1 MPGVLRLLFVED
13 SVDDALLT
21 VRELKRAGY
30 DVIYERVE
38 TAAAM
43 TAALHE
49 NTWDLVIA
57 DYSLPEFSGN
67 AALEVLKST
76 QLDIP
81 FFIISGS
88 IVEDLAVEVMKSGAS
103 DYLMKG
109 NVKRLIPS
117 VARELRE
124 AEVRRQRR
132 RAEQALHDSEARKAA
147 IFDSAFD
154 SIISIDH
161 TGSIIEFNPQ
171 AEKTFGYRRSAVIGK
186 ELAEL
191 IIPPALREEHRRGL
205 AHYLTTGHGPVFG
218 KRIDITALRSDGSE
232 FPVELI
238 ISPMS
243 IGERTIFTG
252 FIRDISERK
261 RAEEQIQ
268 RNIERMGA
276 LREIEKSITSTLDLN
291 TVLNVL
297 LEKIDIFFAKSSA
310 ATVRLFDKETG
321 RLEPVAARNIEIGE
335 WIAAMRDVQDNV
347 KSYASVVV
355 EQRAPLVIAN
365 LQTDSRT
372 QNPLFYREHGLIS
385 YAGVP
390 LIAKDDVLGV
400 LGIYTKEE
408 HSFSSEEI
416 ELLTILAGHTAIAIH
431 NARLYDHAQRQL
443 KRIQGVSEINNAI
456 TSTLS
461 LKHVLDVLLEK
472 SELFCPVAVACGV
485 RLFDE
490 ASGNMVPMASCHIPF
505 AEWKNDVGI
514 AKGRLTA
521 ILMETKRPLAIL
533 NMHTDSRRSLN
544 HFARRHGFIS
554 YLGVPL
560 IFREKFM
567 GNLVIY
573 TKEEHAFS
581 EEEIEFFTNLGSQAA
596 IAIHNANL
604 YEQTE
609 RRRWE
614 AEELAR
620 IGRSLTETLD
630 IVAVGSRIVTTV
642 CELFR
647 VRGSTLRI
655 LEADGSLRSLTSS
668 GDVFSSTPEGEVI
681 ASDMGLSGRAIK
693 EGRLIW
699 SADISINEKITLSK
713 AMRDYNLRSGNGS
726 LIVVP
731 LRAHE
736 KITGTLTLTDRT
748 GRTYSDNEL
757 VLLQTFANQAAM
769 ALVNAQLF
777 ETIEASKQQ
786 LGTTNQFLE
795 HSLNKLGSLYT
806 AMTPLA
812 LSESLS
818 EMVNAIIERLI
829 EATGADAALIR
840 IWDRNAGNYPAIGH
854 RGYGDEFIE
863 ELRPERAAGA
873 IQWVIKH
880 GEPIIA
886 PDLSS
891 EVRFRGKRQVA
902 LGFQSS
908 AILPLRVHGDIRGV
922 IQLSSRS
929 QRYFDD
935 EQQDHLMAVAR
946 QMSVA
951 LENRELFYNLRASRN
966 ELETANKV
974 KDEFLNVMSHELRT
988 PLSIVIGYSTM
999 LREEQLGPLTK
1010 GQKQGLDVIQRNA
1023 KELFTMIDSIMNA
1036 TKIDAGS
1043 IIPETDAVSPVDLL
1057 KELKLIYDFPT
1068 GKKIRLEWRFAETL
1082 PSLLTDARKLR
1093 QILTNLINNAVKFTD
1108 EGSIVISA
1116 EEKLEDNDG
1125 RHRRWIEFRVS
1136 DSGIGIPAEERDKI
1150 FERFHQVDSSATRS
1164 FEGVGLGLYIVKS
1177 FTEMLNGRVSVSS
1190 EVGRGSTF
1198 TVRIP
1203 LQPLP
1208 PGLSKAVS

>member
-1 MPGVLRLLFVED
+1 M
-13 SVDDALLT
+13 
-21 VRELKRAGY
+21 
-30 DVIYERVE
+30 
-38 TAAAM
+38 
-43 TAALHE
+43 
-49 NTWDLVIA
+49 
-57 DYSLPEFSGN
+57 
-67 AALEVLKST
+67 
-76 QLDIP
+76 
-81 FFIISGS
+81 
-88 IVEDLAVEVMKSGAS
+88 
-103 DYLMKG
+103 
-109 NVKRLIPS
+109 
-117 VARELRE
+117 
-124 AEVRRQRR
+124 
-132 RAEQALHDSEARKAA
+132 
-147 IFDSAFD
+147 
-154 SIISIDH
+154 
-161 TGSIIEFNPQ
+161 
-171 AEKTFGYRRSAVIGK
+171 
-186 ELAEL
+186 
-191 IIPPALREEHRRGL
+191 
-205 AHYLTTGHGPVFG
+205 
-218 KRIDITALRSDGSE
+218 
-232 FPVELI
+232 
-238 ISPMS
+238 
-243 IGERTIFTG
+243 
-252 FIRDISERK
+252 
-261 RAEEQIQ
+261 
-268 RNIERMGA
+268 
-276 LREIEKSITSTLDLN
+276 
-291 TVLNVL
+291 
-297 LEKIDIFFAKSSA
+297 
-310 ATVRLFDKETG
+310 
-321 RLEPVAARNIEIGE
+321 
-335 WIAAMRDVQDNV
+335 
-347 KSYASVVV
+347 
-355 EQRAPLVIAN
+355 
-365 LQTDSRT
+365 
-372 QNPLFYREHGLIS
+372 
-385 YAGVP
+385 
-390 LIAKDDVLGV
+390 IAKDDVLGV

-416 ELLTILAGHTAIAIH
+416 ELLMILAGHTAIAIH

-461 LKHVLDVLLEK
+461 LKNVLDVLLEK

-505 AEWKNDVGI
+505 AEWKDDVGN

-614 AEELAR
+614 ADELAR

-655 LEADGSLRSLTSS
+655 LEADGSLRSLASS
-668 GDVFSSTPEGEVI
+668 GEVFSSTPEGEVI
-681 ASDMGLSGRAIK
+681 PSDMGLSGRAIK

-699 SADISINEKITLSK
+699 SADTSINEEITLSK
-713 AMRDYNLRSGNGS
+713 SMRDYKLRSGNGS
-726 LIVVP
+726 IIVVP

-854 RGYGDEFIE
+854 RGYTDEFIE
-863 ELRPERAAGA
+863 ELRPERAEGA

-880 GEPIIA
+880 GLPIIA

-891 EVRFRGKRQVA
+891 EVRFRGKRQVS

-951 LENRELFYNLRASRN
+951 LENRELFYNLQASRN

-1010 GQKQGLDVIQRNA
+1010 GQKQGVDVIQRNS

-1043 IIPETDAVSPVDLL
+1043 IIAETDAVSPVDLL

-1116 EEKLEDNDG
+1116 EEKLEDDDG

-1190 EVGRGSTF
+1190 EVGHGSTF